1 VEKPIATSKGQLV
14 GLLDAMSRYQG
25 KVFCCF
31 QKRYSAFTA
40 LARKDLQVQLG
51 EPISYHCIVY
61 EAPLPPIHWYR
72 WPSSRSRLIT
82 NGCHWIDHF
91 LFLNNY
97 SEATACHLHH
107 ASDRSSINCS
117 ITLANGA
124 FFTMVM
130 TYRGSER
137 IGPQDYVELRG
148 NGRTVRIVNETEY
161 WAEAKHRILRKKKVN
176 KMHSYEQMYREISR
190 QIVLNGAGDTAASV
204 KGAVEVG
211 LWLEDHDERSR
222 LENSG
227 CASL

>member
-1 VEKPIATSKGQLV
+1 MQP
-14 GLLDAMSRYQG
+14 
-25 KVFCCF
+25 
-31 QKRYSAFTA
+31 
-40 LARKDLQVQLG
+40 G

-61 EAPLPPIHWYR
+61 EAHLPPMHWYR
-72 WPSSRSRLIT
+72 WPSSRSRVIT

-97 SEATACHLHH
+97 SEATTCHSHH
-107 ASDRSSINCS
+107 AFDGSSVNCS
-117 ITLANGA
+117 VTLTNGA

-148 NGRTVRIVNETEY
+148 NSRTVRIKNETEY
-161 WAEAKHRILRKKKVN
+161 SAEARHRIVRKKKVN

-211 LWLEDHDERSR
+211 LWLEDREGGHD
-222 LENSG
+222 
-227 CASL
+227 

>member
-1 VEKPIATSKGQLV
+1 
-14 GLLDAMSRYQG
+14 
-25 KVFCCF
+25 
-31 QKRYSAFTA
+31 
-40 LARKDLQVQLG
+40 
-51 EPISYHCIVY
+51 
-61 EAPLPPIHWYR
+61 
-72 WPSSRSRLIT
+72 
-82 NGCHWIDHF
+82 
-91 LFLNNY
+91 
-97 SEATACHLHH
+97 
-107 ASDRSSINCS
+107 
-117 ITLANGA
+117 LANGA

-176 KMHSYEQMYREISR
+176 KMHSYEQMYREVSR

-211 LWLEDHDERSR
+211 LWLEDRDERSR